1 MTEQPL
7 WHRVLAPA
15 KVNPFLEVLERRADG
30 FHEIET
36 TMLALELGDEVRAR
50 ATKSGTVELS
60 VDGPFA
66 SADIPLD
73 ERNLAWR
80 GAAAFLARAK
90 QRGHE
95 DAGVELVVTK
105 HVPSQA
111 GLGGGSSDAAAAM
124 AATECAFGFAL
135 DDEYARTELARLGSD
150 CVFFRAPRTGHARA
164 TGRGER
170 IEVLERPRGS
180 LGVVVVTPAFGA
192 PTAAVYRALTLPLR
206 GGEPP
211 RSLTPA
217 LRALDPRLGP
227 LQPFNR
233 LEEPALRAVPELQ
246 AWRNLLDR
254 VAPGRF
260 VLSGSGSSFFALC
273 PLGGEAPELSERVR
287 SSAASASLPLRGLWV
302 TGPVLPLSGHK
313 ARRADPP
320 RNLA

>member
-1 MTEQPL
+1 MTEQSN
-7 WHRVLAPA
+7 WQRVLAPA

-50 ATKSGTVELS
+50 ATRSGTVELS
-60 VDGPFA
+60 IDGPFA

-80 GAAAFLARAK
+80 GAAACLAIAK
-90 QRGHE
+90 QCVRP

-105 HVPSQA
+105 NVPSQA
-111 GLGGGSSDAAAAM
+111 GLGGGSSDAAAALK
-124 AATECAFGFAL
+124 A
-135 DDEYARTELARLGSD
+135 TELAFGVLLDSAGACAELAKLGSD
-150 CVFFRAPRTGHARA
+150 CVFFRASAASGHARA

-170 IEVLERPRGS
+170 VELLEPAPQS
-180 LGVVVVTPAFGA
+180 LGVVVVTPSFGA

-217 LRALDPRLGP
+217 LRALDDRLGP

-246 AWRNLLDR
+246 AWRTLLDR

-273 PLGGEAPELSERVR
+273 PSDR
-287 SSAASASLPLRGLWV
+287 SASSLVELVRTAATATALRARGLWA
-302 TGPVLPLSGHK
+302 TRPFDALNRRPP
-313 ARRADPP
+313 RRANPSGG
-320 RNLA
+320 A

>member
-1 MTEQPL
+1 
-7 WHRVLAPA
+7 
-15 KVNPFLEVLERRADG
+15 
-30 FHEIET
+30 
-36 TMLALELGDEVRAR
+36 
-50 ATKSGTVELS
+50 ELS

-80 GAAAFLARAK
+80 GAAACLAIAK
-90 QRGHE
+90 SVGRH

-105 HVPSQA
+105 NVPSQA

-124 AATECAFGFAL
+124 KA
-135 DDEYARTELARLGSD
+135 TELAFGLALDNAGACAELAKLGSD
-150 CVFFRAPRTGHARA
+150 CVFFRAAAASGHARA

-170 IEVLERPRGS
+170 IEVLEPAPQL
-180 LGVVVVTPAFGA
+180 LGIVIVTPAFGA

-217 LRALDPRLGP
+217 LRALDDSLGP

-246 AWRNLLDR
+246 AWRTLLDR

-273 PLGGEAPELSERVR
+273 PVVGEATALCELVR
-287 SSAASASLPLRGLWV
+287 AAATAASLPFRGLWA
-302 TGPVLPLSGHK
+302 TRPFDPLN
-313 ARRADPP
+313 RRPAPRANPP
-320 RNLA
+320 SNLA

>member
-1 MTEQPL
+1 MTTHSE

-30 FHEIET
+30 FHEIDT
-36 TMLALELGDEVRAR
+36 TLLAVELGDEVRAR
-50 ATKSGTVELS
+50 ATRSGTVELAI
-60 VDGPFA
+60 DGPFA

-80 GAAAFLARAK
+80 GAAAYLAIAK
-90 QRGHE
+90 AVGRH

-105 HVPSQA
+105 NVPSQA
-111 GLGGGSSDAAAAM
+111 GLGGGSSDAAAALK
-124 AATECAFGFAL
+124 AAELALGLAL
-135 DDEYARTELARLGSD
+135 DDAVACAELAKLGSD
-150 CVFFRAPRTGHARA
+150 CVFFRAAAATGHARA

-170 IEVLERPRGS
+170 IEVLEPAPQF
-180 LGVVVVTPAFGA
+180 LGVVIVTPTFGA

-206 GGEPP
+206 GGAPP
-211 RSLTPA
+211 RSLTPS
-217 LRALDPRLGP
+217 LRALDDSLGP

-246 AWRNLLDR
+246 AWRALLDR

-273 PLGGEAPELSERVR
+273 PVVGEATAMSELIRTAAT
-287 SSAASASLPLRGLWV
+287 AASLSFRGLWA
-302 TGPVLPLSGHK
+302 TRPF
-313 ARRADPP
+313 AAAIWRP
-320 RNLA
+320 RQR